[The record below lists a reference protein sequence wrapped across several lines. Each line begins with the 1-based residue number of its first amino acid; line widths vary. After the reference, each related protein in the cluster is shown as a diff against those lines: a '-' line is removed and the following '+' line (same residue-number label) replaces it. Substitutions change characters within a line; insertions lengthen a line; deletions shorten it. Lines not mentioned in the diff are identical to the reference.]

1 VAGRV
6 VTARRTGGRPL
17 PDALAHP
24 LSVLLLCLLAGRSRV
39 LHRRGALRWKGRP
52 V

>member
-1 VAGRV
+1 M
-6 VTARRTGGRPL
+6 

-24 LSVLLLCLLAGRSRV
+24 LSVLLLCLLAVRSRV

-52 V
+52 VRGPQP